1 MATSNAFVISSH
13 RLPRESWKSGAQ
25 KRERGKATAEDTWLH
40 STAMPS
46 PETGHELVGP
56 TELSGL
62 HLQTQDESSMT
73 GFLTYVLGVT

>member
-1 MATSNAFVISSH
+1 MNVYSHAFVISSH

-25 KRERGKATAEDTWLH
+25 REDTWLH

-46 PETGHELVGP
+46 PETGHELAGL

-73 GFLTYVLGVT
+73 GFLTYFLGVT

>member
-1 MATSNAFVISSH
+1 
-13 RLPRESWKSGAQ
+13 
-25 KRERGKATAEDTWLH
+25 
-40 STAMPS
+40 MPS